1 MPVWLRTFTF
11 NKLKEYY
18 DKQNEEAEKQNDMM
32 ANKGKQEISKPN
44 ITPQAKPDYIAR
56 APKK

>member
-11 NKLKEYY
+11 NKIKEYH
-18 DKQNEEAEKQNDMM
+18 DKQNEEAEKQQNMM
-32 ANKGKQEISKPN
+32 NNNSKQEIAKPN
-44 ITPQAKPDYIAR
+44 IAPKPDYVTTR

>member
-11 NKLKEYY
+11 NKIKEYH
-18 DKQNEEAEKQNDMM
+18 DKQAEEAEKQQNIMN
-32 ANKGKQEISKPN
+32 NKEKQEIAKPN
-44 ITPQAKPDYIAR
+44 IAPKPDYVTR

>member
-11 NKLKEYY
+11 NKIKEYH
-18 DKQNEEAEKQNDMM
+18 DKQNEEIEKQQNMM
-32 ANKGKQEISKPN
+32 NNNSKKQELVKPN
-44 ITPQAKPDYIAR
+44 IAPKPDYVTR

>member
-11 NKLKEYY
+11 NKIKEYH
-18 DKQNEEAEKQNDMM
+18 DKQNEEIEKQKNMIN
-32 ANKGKQEISKPN
+32 NKGDIKGIDKPN
-44 ITPQAKPDYIAR
+44 ISPKPDYISR

>member
-11 NKLKEYY
+11 NKIKEYH
-18 DKQNEEAEKQNDMM
+18 DKQNEEVEKQNDMM
-32 ANKGKQEISKPN
+32 SNNSKKQEISKPN
-44 ITPQAKPDYIAR
+44 IAPKPDYVTTR

>member
-11 NKLKEYY
+11 NKLKEHY
-18 DKQNEEAEKQNDMM
+18 DKQNEEAEKQNDMT
-32 ANKGKQEISKPN
+32 ANKGKQEIAKPN
-44 ITPQAKPDYIAR
+44 IAPKPDYVSTR